1 MKVAA
6 TPLSVPLGISSR
18 AASATGYVLIV
29 HSGSNPVCMQRDSVA
44 MTVTG
49 RDAKDSMNETW
60 PHVANFGFLAF
71 DQRHES
77 DCIDIELGIPP
88 APLDHPAFLTA
99 INAIEA
105 PSQTAQTT
113 LTRAVRQAAK
123 TLPDDACENEIRF
136 LEPGNQSVPGHVVIP
151 VGE

>member
-1 MKVAA
+1 
-6 TPLSVPLGISSR
+6 
-18 AASATGYVLIV
+18 
-29 HSGSNPVCMQRDSVA
+29 

-49 RDAKDSMNETW
+49 RDAKGSMNKTW

-77 DCIDIELGIPP
+77 YYIDIELGIPP
-88 APLDHPAFLTA
+88 APLDQPAFLTA

-113 LTRAVRQAAK
+113 LTPAVRQAAK
-123 TLPDDACENEIRF
+123 TLPDDACEYEIRF
-136 LEPGNQSVPGHVVIP
+136 LEPGNQSVPEHVVIP

>member
-6 TPLSVPLGISSR
+6 TPLSVPLEISSC
-18 AASATGYVLIV
+18 AAYATGYVLIV
-29 HSGSNPVCMQRDSVA
+29 HSGSNPVCMQSDSVA

-49 RDAKDSMNETW
+49 RDAKGSMNKTW

-77 DCIDIELGIPP
+77 YYIDIELGIPP
-88 APLDHPAFLTA
+88 APLDQPAFLTA

-113 LTRAVRQAAK
+113 LTPR
-123 TLPDDACENEIRF
+123 
-136 LEPGNQSVPGHVVIP
+136 
-151 VGE
+151 